1 MSLID
6 KFQTDFSKFFNDES
20 RRGDSLETQLQKSS
34 LSINLF
40 STEAKL
46 LSQLQD
52 SLNITSNATFETS
65 PIEAPDN
72 GIGVFST
79 STITDLPFVSVNQ
92 SFPTSPLEESPTQD
106 VGSVN
111 FFSDD
116 MISGFTQF
124 MDYPDTLYPTEGLN
138 NSGIVD
144 FFQSPHGK
152 GHFGVNDIPHDIQG
166 FVSDVQPLSDGFY
179 PNTIQLGSVDFFPG
193 GNFSNNFLT
202 SNGFTQNAEPFGGS
216 KIETEFK
223 MIGEGNVLNQDF
235 MSNELFQSINTL
247 GTYKGAVDFFSDS
260 DSYTTGFTKNIEDII
275 LPFTQYDTTMFY
287 TDQMANPSVPGEPFP
302 TDGFSVTS
310 GTPSPGLS
318 QYVAGLKSQFTSIAD
333 EVSSDVTW
341 NLQIPAA
348 GLGETSPPYTLD
360 QLQTSLPSMTTDGT
374 YLGAVNF
381 ISDTDSYTSGFT
393 KDFSVVHDN
402 TIPTDLSTI
411 TKYDVSK
418 FYEDK
423 EMSFPVTSGTPSP
436 SVTTYPI
443 QGSIF
448 TSIVDVLNEAGDSIG
463 TEGVFSVYSLG
474 KFQLGKVAGMGERGP
489 DPFTYDELK
498 LNMSSWNVDGFS
510 YVSASNNVGTNVPGY
525 TQGVYP
531 IVDGNASQFTF
542 LVNQGEDLKLSGINY
557 NGQFS
562 DLSIGYASIP
572 SLSIPRPVQNVDS
585 GPINVSSGFTDGD
598 FKLTGADSGNISRYL
613 QTSGDNKAAE
623 GSIVRDANELNIR
636 IGATTLSTLFND
648 GEYDENGGL
657 GTKYRNISNMDE
669 CMAQTKYAT
678 GYGDGINDG
687 WMEGLIS
694 KSVPLGKSFS
704 GNTADFFVRESSGGR
719 FLGRIAKDLLRYSK
733 FLISGNGLLSMVKN
747 AALNLDNMSEK
758 SFNFGAPAH
767 LATLIGSPFGLRTTS
782 AFSGISNIVQ
792 NAFGFKSEDSLYYEN
807 RVNSK
812 HPEGNL
818 SGNPFADAAGAAL
831 SALEPTK
838 ARSLKLRY
846 GQPSYPKRSTLG
858 KKPTR
863 AHKLYATGMLDP
875 KSVRG
880 EAAIDRINIVSY
892 GEGPEGDGKAKD
904 LIKFNIRDIR
914 NGKYIVLRSFL
925 TNIQDSVSP
934 EWNNYRYVGRPDDV
948 YVYKGTTR
956 SVSFS
961 LKVAAFS
968 RREMI
973 PMWEKINYLVGLNYG
988 SYVDVK
994 ESEKGQY
1001 YQYSPGMTSP
1011 ICELTLGDY
1020 LTSQPGYIKDF
1031 NISVSPDYPWDV
1043 IIDDNGS
1050 NVIGEL
1056 PQVIDINMGFQV
1068 IPQQIPDSYGKH
1080 FGKVGLGTDNVTSE
1094 GLPWLKDLYNASK
1107 TALSTFD
1114 TAHKKY
1120 MDGKITLPPGEENDT
1135 DTTSEE
1141 KPENLNNQA
1150 KQTAQQTTTNAT
1162 TNG

>member
-6 KFQTDFSKFFNDES
+6 KFQTDFSKFFNDEA

-79 STITDLPFVSVNQ
+79 SAITDLPFVSVNQ

-144 FFQSPHGK
+144 NFPNPHNYDGDTDFQIEGFTANMPKYETLYPLEGLNNSGVVDFFPNPHNYDGDTDFQIEGFTADMQKYETLYPSKDTLELSGINSGIVDFFPSPHGI
-152 GHFGVNDIPHDIQG
+152 GHFGVNDVPHDIEG
-166 FVSDVQPLSDGFY
+166 FVANVQPLSDGFY
-179 PNTIQLGSVDFFPG
+179 PNTIELSSVDFFPG
-193 GNFSNNFLT
+193 GNFSNNFVT
-202 SNGFTQNAEPFGGS
+202 STGFTQDAEPFGGN

-235 MSNELFQSINTL
+235 MNNELFQSVNTL
-247 GTYKGAVDFFSDS
+247 GTYKGAVDFFSDT
-260 DSYTTGFTKNIEDII
+260 DSYATGFTKNMQPIGGDK
-275 LPFTQYDTTMFY
+275 LDTQYDISTYY
-287 TDQMANPSVPGEPFP
+287 TDTNINQPFP
-302 TDGFSVTS
+302 TEGFS
-310 GTPSPGLS
+310 
-318 QYVAGLKSQFTSIAD
+318 
-333 EVSSDVTW
+333 
-341 NLQIPAA
+341 
-348 GLGETSPPYTLD
+348 
-360 QLQTSLPSMTTDGT
+360 
-374 YLGAVNF
+374 
-381 ISDTDSYTSGFT
+381 
-393 KDFSVVHDN
+393 
-402 TIPTDLSTI
+402 
-411 TKYDVSK
+411 
-418 FYEDK
+418 
-423 EMSFPVTSGTPSP
+423 VTSGTPSP
-436 SVTTYPI
+436 SVTTYPT

-448 TSIVDVLNEAGDSIG
+448 TSIVDVFDDEGDPIG
-463 TEGVFSVYSLG
+463 TDEVFSVYSLG
-474 KFQLGKVAGMGERGP
+474 KFQLGKVAGMGERGE
-489 DPFTYDELK
+489 DPFSYTDL
-498 LNMSSWNVDGFS
+498 LGTDTAPGMMSWNVDGFN
-510 YVSASNNVGTNVPGY
+510 YGITTNGVGDNVAGY
-525 TQGVYP
+525 TQGIYP
-531 IVDGNASQFTF
+531 IVDGNSSQFTF
-542 LVNQGEDLKLSGINY
+542 LVNEGQDIKLSGINY

-585 GPINVSSGFTDGD
+585 GFVSVSSGFTDGD
-598 FKLTGADSGNISRYL
+598 FKLTGTDSGDISRYL

-623 GSIVRDANELNIR
+623 GSIVRDASELNIR
-636 IGATTLSTLFND
+636 IGTTTLSTLFND

-669 CMAQTKYAT
+669 GMAQTQYAT

-687 WMEGLIS
+687 WMKGLIS
-694 KSVPLGKSFS
+694 KSVPLGESFS

-719 FLGRIAKDLLRYSK
+719 FLGRIGKDLLRYSK
-733 FLISGNGLLSMVKN
+733 FLISGNGLLSMAKN
-747 AALNLDNMSEK
+747 AVLNLDNMSEK

-782 AFSGISNIVQ
+782 AFSGIFNIVQ
-792 NAFGFKSEDSLYYEN
+792 NAFGFKSEDSLYYEE
-807 RVNSK
+807 RVNK
-812 HPEGNL
+812 AHPEGNL

-831 SALEPTK
+831 AAFEPSK
-838 ARSLKLRY
+838 ARTLKLRY

-875 KSVRG
+875 KSTRG
-880 EAAIDRINIVSY
+880 EAAIDKINIVSY
-892 GEGPEGDGKAKD
+892 GEGPGGIDDSKD

-914 NGKYIVLRSFL
+914 NGKYIVLRAFL

-988 SYVDVK
+988 SYVDVN
-994 ESEKGQY
+994 ESGDGQY

-1031 NISVSPDYPWDV
+1031 NISVPPEYPWDT

-1056 PQVIDINMGFQV
+1056 PQVVDINMGFQV

-1094 GLPWLKDLYNASK
+1094 GLPWLKDLYTNVP
-1107 TALSTFD
+1107 ALKTFD
-1114 TAHKKY
+1114 EAHKKY
-1120 MDGKITLPPGEENDT
+1120 IDGKITLPPGEENDT

-1141 KPENLNNQA
+1141 ASGET
-1150 KQTAQQTTTNAT
+1150 KQKMQDEAEKAATNA
-1162 TNG
+1162 